1 MMKRRI
7 LCLIALLSL
16 TLTASTAAAQVS
28 IGVGVKGGLNGSLV
42 DGVPEDETLDFGG
55 QTYQLDPD
63 FFPMFGIGGAI
74 GLAVEARA
82 MKYIGLETGLHYS
95 FDNGSG
101 NEEVNNTAGQRLL
114 TVNQDQ
120 RSKSIRIPVLLKL
133 AIPFPVVTPVFGLG
147 IEVVSQTDS
156 ELEYDIESA
165 GINKDIATSTY
176 TLFAFS
182 IGLEFKVQQIRIPLE
197 LRAGYNLGFDN
208 TLSGRVSP
216 EGESIN
222 TATFV
227 YDGAYQG
234 HVGIYTGIMYDF
246 DLLL

>member
-1 MMKRRI
+1 MMKRHI
-7 LCLIALLSL
+7 LCLIALFCL
-16 TLTASTAAAQVS
+16 TFTASTAAAQIT
-28 IGVGVKGGLNGSLV
+28 IGVGIKGGLNSSLV
-42 DGVPEDETLDFGG
+42 DGVPEDETLEFQG

-74 GLAVEARA
+74 GATVEARA
-82 MKYIGLETGLHYS
+82 LGYIGLETGLHYS

-101 NEEVNNTAGQRLL
+101 NEEINNPQGQRIL

-120 RSKSIRIPVLLKL
+120 RSKSIRVPVLLKL
-133 AIPFPVVTPVFGLG
+133 AIPFPVITPVFGLG

-156 ELEYDIESA
+156 ELEYDVQAA
-165 GINKDIATSTY
+165 GANKDIATSTY

-208 TLSGRVSP
+208 TLSGRVTP
-216 EGESIN
+216 EGDNIN
-222 TATFV
+222 SATFV

-234 HVGIYTGIMYDF
+234 HVGLYTGIMYDF